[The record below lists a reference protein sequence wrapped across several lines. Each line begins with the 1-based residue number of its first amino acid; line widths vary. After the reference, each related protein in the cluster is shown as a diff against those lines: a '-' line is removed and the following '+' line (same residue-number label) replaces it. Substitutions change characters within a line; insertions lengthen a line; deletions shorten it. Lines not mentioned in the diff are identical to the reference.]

1 MDLFGNRRK
10 RTTDK
15 PSTAYVDEVITYL
28 YNADDRI
35 TSELLDKQNNGTTDQ
50 TTTYAWSGTRQ
61 SSKTVVIPS
70 TSTVT
75 QTFSYTLPGML
86 SRVVTENKNGSNVVT
101 SRTRVD
107 YDYTSTGIRSL
118 SVDWNDAN
126 LNNSFAT
133 SERTGSV
140 EYLVDSTN
148 HTGYAQTIVET
159 TKNAAGVATKR
170 IVYTYGSDE
179 ISQTTYLPPAGG
191 GAGWNAG
198 TTLTFSHDAHTSVRM
213 LTDAAGAMAQV
224 FTYAA
229 YGELI
234 AIHNR
239 IAQSVG
245 TVGAQGLQSQA
256 LTSLLYNGESF
267 DSRIGQLYLRARW
280 YDGHRFTTLD
290 PFFGNGSDPLSFNK
304 YGFVHANPIMS
315 IDPTGLA
322 EFSLGGFFSAN
333 SISTYMR
340 AIKIQAA
347 RSVLHGGLR
356 DAGKRIA
363 WQMARNFVEWYYI
376 DNHINATIDALAGFA
391 YEVSGWRDPT
401 IATIVSRLNMILGTL
416 TAMRRVLSS
425 GPLALMPLLTANP
438 DYKGSRFEGLM
449 NHYLNW
455 KSKTRTEGRIA
466 AGLIALGSM
475 PLLIKTLNGAN
486 TTSDPKNTQL
496 SFQHFYSP
504 VAMVGRLLLGSAFGT
519 TGPNAFISTVWLPD
533 LINAAREKF
542 RNSPNPQSFANA
554 IDFLVHEMA
563 LRFPAELE
571 TFSADDEDEE

>member
-1 MDLFGNRRK
+1 
-10 RTTDK
+10 
-15 PSTAYVDEVITYL
+15 L

-86 SRVVTENKNGSNVVT
+86 SQVVTENKNGSNVVT

-140 EYLVDSTN
+140 EYLVDSVN

-159 TKNAAGVATKR
+159 TKNAAGVAPKR

-213 LTDAAGAMAQV
+213 LTDAAGAIAQA

-234 AIHNR
+234 GIHNR

-256 LTSLLYNGESF
+256 LTSLLYNGEAF

-290 PFFGNGSDPLSFNK
+290 PFAGNSRDPLSYNK
-304 YGFVHANPIMS
+304 YGFVHANPVMG
-315 IDPTGLA
+315 IDPTGKFLGVSLGALGLLGGIAIGHGVQARYNRAVIASGGRAVSGFLGYLGMFGKVGFGFGGFLTGTGAALVVSSYPGVRALWLNTSVVPPKNEDNIRISDWIDNVEAVLVKHVEGRNDLTPQQRADGITSAHRIASSYVVAVHERAKKVFRIENASETMFGNGGWASGWQGNLADGIWGDESRDCDTWATHVKNNVSSSGGWKVLRVEDSLKAGDSMLGSVLKHNFVLLKFDPHAQGRDTEPAFVLDPWVRARPDIFDFA
-322 EFSLGGFFSAN
+322 EFDRYWPIEGTF
-333 SISTYMR
+333 M
-340 AIKIQAA
+340 
-347 RSVLHGGLR
+347 
-356 DAGKRIA
+356 
-363 WQMARNFVEWYYI
+363 
-376 DNHINATIDALAGFA
+376 
-391 YEVSGWRDPT
+391 YE
-401 IATIVSRLNMILGTL
+401 
-416 TAMRRVLSS
+416 
-425 GPLALMPLLTANP
+425 
-438 DYKGSRFEGLM
+438 
-449 NHYLNW
+449 
-455 KSKTRTEGRIA
+455 
-466 AGLIALGSM
+466 
-475 PLLIKTLNGAN
+475 
-486 TTSDPKNTQL
+486 
-496 SFQHFYSP
+496 
-504 VAMVGRLLLGSAFGT
+504 
-519 TGPNAFISTVWLPD
+519 
-533 LINAAREKF
+533 
-542 RNSPNPQSFANA
+542 
-554 IDFLVHEMA
+554 
-563 LRFPAELE
+563 
-571 TFSADDEDEE
+571 

>member
-1 MDLFGNRRK
+1 
-10 RTTDK
+10 DK

-133 SERTGSV
+133 SEKTGSV

-191 GAGWNAG
+191 GASWNAG

-213 LTDAAGAMAQV
+213 LTDAAGAIAQA

-290 PFFGNGSDPLSFNK
+290 PYFGNGSDPLSFNK
-304 YGFVHANPIMS
+304 YGFVHANPVMG
-315 IDPTGLA
+315 IDPTGL
-322 EFSLGGFFSAN
+322 EFSIA
-333 SISTYMR
+333 
-340 AIKIQAA
+340 
-347 RSVLHGGLR
+347 GL
-356 DAGKRIA
+356 
-363 WQMARNFVEWYYI
+363 
-376 DNHINATIDALAGFA
+376 
-391 YEVSGWRDPT
+391 
-401 IATIVSRLNMILGTL
+401 
-416 TAMRRVLSS
+416 LSS
-425 GPLALMPLLTANP
+425 IGIQGGQRSAQNSGNISALKNAHSA
-438 DYKGSRFEGLM
+438 YK
-449 NHYLNW
+449 
-455 KSKTRTEGRIA
+455 
-466 AGLIALGSM
+466 
-475 PLLIKTLNGAN
+475 LIKTYQKVLKLYDKLESIYSWAVDILDLLDFGIEDVREITQNLGNVKNIASSVDTIIGRPQITIDLPRNALEKFHKLSGKVFHAKGASESTAMQEITGEIATALLVNLLGFTQSPFNWYWHGSKGPDQVGRHGSAGVWGIFEAKGGSNPLGITQQWGQQMGQRWLEHYIGEIYKRNSGQISENLRSQFLNN
-486 TTSDPKNTQL
+486 NSML
-496 SFQHFYSP
+496 
-504 VAMVGRLLLGSAFGT
+504 AMVVRLNLTPSKGEIQITYQKFNKDSRMH
-519 TGPNAFISTVWLPD
+519 PCRNA
-533 LINAAREKF
+533 
-542 RNSPNPQSFANA
+542 
-554 IDFLVHEMA
+554 
-563 LRFPAELE
+563 
-571 TFSADDEDEE
+571 